1 MILAGVSLA
10 DLKMIKTVGWY
21 RGKVKVIDQTQLPE
35 KLIYLN
41 LSTLK
46 EVGEAISSLK
56 VRGAPA
62 IGLTAALGVA
72 LQMNLSSAKNYSEFR
87 KEVEATIK
95 YLSTRRPTAVNLF
108 WGLKRMEK
116 VLVRCKPVGGRIHPT
131 RGLDKS
137 SPYKGSSYI
146 NRLKRILLN
155 EALLMIEEDDEICRR
170 IGENGASLIKDDCKI
185 LTHCNAGGLAT
196 AGFGTALGVIF
207 TAKEQGKRLRVYVDE
222 TRPLLQGARL
232 TTWELKKY
240 KIETILICDNMAG
253 LIMRQKR
260 IDLVIVGADR
270 IAANGDTANKIGTYS
285 LAVLAR
291 AHKIPF
297 YIAAPSSSFDLK
309 IKNGEKIPIEERAEK
324 EITCPFG
331 KRIAP
336 AGIKVYNPAFDV
348 TPSWLISGIIT
359 EKGVIHPPFQKN
371 IQELFA

>member
-1 MILAGVSLA
+1 
-10 DLKMIKTVGWY
+10 MIKTVSWSK
-21 RGKVKVIDQTQLPE
+21 GKVRIIDQTQLPA
-35 KLIYLN
+35 KLIYLD

-46 EVGEAISSLK
+46 EIGEAISSLK

-72 LQMNLSSAKNYSEFR
+72 LQMKLSSAKNYREFR
-87 KEVEATIK
+87 KEVEETIK

-108 WGLKRMEK
+108 WGLKRMGK
-116 VLVRCKPVGGRIHPT
+116 TLVRCKPVGDRIHPT

-146 NRLKRILLN
+146 NRLKKVLLN
-155 EALLMIEEDDEICRR
+155 EALLIIRQDDEICGE
-170 IGENGASLIKDDCKI
+170 IGRYGASLIKDNCHI

-196 AGFGTALGVIF
+196 AGFGTALGAIF
-207 TAKEQGKRLRVYVDE
+207 TAKEEGKKIRVYVDE

-253 LIMRQKR
+253 LIMKQKK

-285 LAVLAR
+285 LAILAR

-297 YIAAPSSSFDLK
+297 YVAAPSSTFDLK
-309 IKNGEKIPIEERAEK
+309 IKSGEKIPIEERAEK
-324 EITCPFG
+324 EVSEPFG
-331 KRIAP
+331 KRIA
-336 AGIKVYNPAFDV
+336 AKGTKVYNPAFDV
-348 TPSWLISGIIT
+348 TPAQFITAIIT
-359 EKGVIHPPFQKN
+359 EKGVISPPFLKN
-371 IQELFA
+371 IQEKLKK